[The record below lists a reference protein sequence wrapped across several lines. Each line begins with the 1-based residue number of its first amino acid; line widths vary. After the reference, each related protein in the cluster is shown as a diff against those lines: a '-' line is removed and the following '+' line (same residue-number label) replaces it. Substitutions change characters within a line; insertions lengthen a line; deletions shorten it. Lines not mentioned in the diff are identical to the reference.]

1 MKSFLS
7 GTLAFLMMVGL
18 VAGCSGDA
26 KDDKPSAKTVPPYS
40 APKAAP
46 ITPAKSGDKA
56 PEKKVGFQ

>member
-1 MKSFLS
+1 
-7 GTLAFLMMVGL
+7 MMVGL